1 MIRGES
7 PAPTGSDWRSPSL
20 PIAIGISSCLLGEEV
35 RFDGGHKKDSY
46 VTGVLGQYFSWVS
59 VCPEMEIGLG
69 TPRETLRLVG
79 DSERPRMIATKSGTD
94 LTEAMITYAGQRVR
108 ELGEKGLSGYIL
120 KRASPSC
127 GMARV

>member
-20 PIAIGISSCLLGEEV
+20 PIAIGISSCLLGEKV
-35 RFDGGHKKDSY
+35 RFDGGHQKDSY
-46 VTGVLGQYFSWVS
+46 ITGVLGQHFSWVA

-79 DSERPRMIATKSGTD
+79 DAERPRMLSTKSGTD
-94 LTEAMITYAGQRVR
+94 LTGAMLTYAGQRLR
-108 ELGEKGLSGYIL
+108 
-120 KRASPSC
+120 
-127 GMARV
+127 